1 MCACVCVEVVNKR
14 DIISLALIKNDHF
27 LFEMQIDYSK
37 DACICIWGVL
47 HSAVVGS
54 LNFL

>member
-14 DIISLALIKNDHF
+14 DIISLALTKNDHF